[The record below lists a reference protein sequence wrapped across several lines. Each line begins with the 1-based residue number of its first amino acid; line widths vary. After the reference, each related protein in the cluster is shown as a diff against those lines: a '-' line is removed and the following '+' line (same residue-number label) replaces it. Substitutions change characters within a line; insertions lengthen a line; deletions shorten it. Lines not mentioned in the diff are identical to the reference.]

1 MEKKRNV
8 HQLLNMLGTKLRK
21 FLYHYFINK
30 RQSEAHNS
38 CKVLATS
45 ESFDT
50 VKVEMDFS
58 ENFSSIY
65 QDKKSSAHWKINSVT
80 LYTVMVWFREHKI
93 LTVSLSDTSIHEKT
107 AVVPYTIDVLDYI
120 WESFGA
126 DVKQVEV
133 WNDGPRSQFKKKFAF
148 AFIGIPIPVRHEF
161 KVTWNYSAT
170 SHGKGAVDGIGGLI
184 KRLGLASLVTRQ
196 AIIKDVKSMY
206 DVVNAKTKLKLA
218 FISDEYVADMLK
230 NLGMKSQWDF
240 VRVLTGRFYFHCFKP
255 TQQKENIKA
264 SHFKAD
270 ESFIIYHV
278 TESSLE
284 VSTREDALKIF
295 ATGNYVV
302 VKDNNTYSPGEIV
315 NVFPDTE
322 SARVSRMEKSGPKF

>member
-1 MEKKRNV
+1 
-8 HQLLNMLGTKLRK
+8 
-21 FLYHYFINK
+21 
-30 RQSEAHNS
+30 
-38 CKVLATS
+38 
-45 ESFDT
+45 
-50 VKVEMDFS
+50 
-58 ENFSSIY
+58 
-65 QDKKSSAHWKINSVT
+65 
-80 LYTVMVWFREHKI
+80 
-93 LTVSLSDTSIHEKT
+93 
-107 AVVPYTIDVLDYI
+107 
-120 WESFGA
+120 
-126 DVKQVEV
+126 
-133 WNDGPRSQFKKKFAF
+133 
-148 AFIGIPIPVRHEF
+148 
-161 KVTWNYSAT
+161 
-170 SHGKGAVDGIGGLI
+170 
-184 KRLGLASLVTRQ
+184 
-196 AIIKDVKSMY
+196 MY

-322 SARVSRMEKSGPKF
+322 SARFSTMEKSGPKF